1 MKSSLGRNGLDAL
14 VAVVAV
20 YLISSTMMLLSVY
33 VLLSVAVARIYEL
46 RYYMMLPACDY
57 DGKNRDDIASR
68 LGSID

>member
-46 RYYMMLPACDY
+46 RY
-57 DGKNRDDIASR
+57 
-68 LGSID
+68 